1 MSLIDYIAEIDT
13 KIFLALN
20 GMHTPWLDPV
30 MWVLT
35 GKFTWIPLYALL
47 LWWLYKRYQWR
58 EATVYLVAVVLTIV
72 VADQVCGG
80 ALRGYIGR
88 LRPANLGNPIS
99 HMVHIVNGYRGGNF
113 GFPSCHGANSFGLA
127 VIMSLIMKRRWF
139 TLSILAWATLN
150 SYTRLYLG
158 VHYPGDILAGATI
171 GSLAGWGLYSL
182 AQWVIRR
189 CIKAGR
195 SGGGSAPDSCEPH
208 PMADKCGRR

>member
-171 GSLAGWGLYSL
+171 GSLAGWGQYSL